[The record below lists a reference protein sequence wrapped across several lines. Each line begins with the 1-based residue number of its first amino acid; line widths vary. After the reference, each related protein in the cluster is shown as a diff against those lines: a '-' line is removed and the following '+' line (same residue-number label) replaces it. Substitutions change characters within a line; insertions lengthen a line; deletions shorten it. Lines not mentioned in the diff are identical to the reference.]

1 MHRYVVLL
9 GVLACSSGVVAAAEA
24 PPQTIAELENRLAAV
39 LDQQNTLGLSG
50 TLGIGNDLLWI
61 EAIGLSD
68 RATR

>member
-1 MHRYVVLL
+1 MLL
-9 GVLACSSGVVAAAEA
+9 GVLAFSSGAVVAMEA
-24 PPQTIAELENRLAAV
+24 PLQTLAKLETRLAAV

>member
-1 MHRYVVLL
+1 M
-9 GVLACSSGVVAAAEA
+9 EA
-24 PPQTIAELENRLAAV
+24 PLQTLAKLETRLAAV